1 MEIENGT
8 REPVGAL
15 LCNFKGA
22 MFKLNL

>member
-8 REPVGAL
+8 WEPVGAL

-22 MFKLNL
+22 MFKSNL